1 MLQTLDR
8 EIKYL
13 PGVGPKRAD
22 LLNKEL
28 NIYTFRDLLYTF
40 PFRYIDKSK
49 IYAISE
55 IEPSMAYIQVRG
67 KVVMINTMGEMKA
80 KRLVI
85 TISDRTGKLDLIF
98 FQGIKWAQ
106 EKFKLGN
113 EYIVF
118 GKPSQF
124 NSSINIVHPE
134 IESLDEANNS
144 AFGNT
149 MTGIYSS
156 TDKLRNSGLN
166 IKAFTKL
173 QINALQ
179 TSLDS
184 IQETLPEYI
193 IKENGLCPLKFALK
207 NIHFPKDLNSLNQ
220 ARYRLKFD
228 ELFFLQLSLLKQKGK
243 STRETHGVIFSK
255 VGDYFNNCYRQL
267 PFDLTGAQKRVIK
280 EIRKDLGSGIQMNRL
295 LQGDVGSGKTMVSLL
310 CCLIATDNEYQS
322 VIMAPTE
329 VLATQH
335 YKSISSQCDKI
346 GVKTALLTG
355 STKVAKRRE
364 IDEGLRDGSIQI
376 LIGTHAVIEDKVVF
390 KNLGFVVIDEQHRFG
405 VEQRAKLRLKSEI
418 TPHVLVMT
426 ATPIPRT
433 LAMTVFGDLDVSVID
448 ELPPG
453 RKPIQTIHAT
463 ESGRDK
469 MYSFIKKEISSGRQV
484 FIVYPLIKE
493 SQAMDYKNLEEG
505 YEQITRIF
513 PAPKYITAVVHG
525 QQKNED
531 KAYDMK
537 LFADGKAH
545 ILVATSVIEVG
556 VDVPNASVM
565 VIESAER
572 FGLSQL
578 HQLRGRVGRG
588 AEKSYCI
595 LMTSYKL
602 SAESRQR
609 IELMC
614 ATNDGFELAEA
625 DMRMRGPGD
634 IEGTQQSG
642 LALDLHISNLSKD
655 SDLLNHCRNKAQ
667 EILDRDP
674 LLESTIN
681 KILVHQ
687 LEIISKRDKKSPI
700 IEYSKIS

>member
-1 MLQTLDR
+1 MPQTLDR

-13 PGVGPKRAD
+13 PGVGPKRAE

-67 KVVMINTMGEMKA
+67 KVVMINTMGEMRA

-98 FQGIKWAQ
+98 FQGVKWAQ
-106 EKFKLGN
+106 EKFKLGS

-118 GKPSQF
+118 GKPSEF
-124 NSSINIVHPE
+124 NGSINIVHPE

-179 TSLDS
+179 SSLDS

-243 STRETHGVIFSK
+243 RTRETRGVIFSK
-255 VGDYFNNCYRQL
+255 IGDYFNNCYKQL

-310 CCLIATDNEYQS
+310 CCLIATDNGYQS

-329 VLATQH
+329 VLASQH
-335 YKSISSQCDKI
+335 FKSISSQCDKI

-390 KNLGFVVIDEQHRFG
+390 KNLGLVVIDEQHRFG

-469 MYSFIKKEISSGRQV
+469 VYSFIKKEISSGRQV

-595 LMTSYKL
+595 LMTNYKL

-614 ATNDGFELAEA
+614 STNDGFELAEA

-655 SDLLNHCRNKAQ
+655 SELLNHCRNKAQ
-667 EILDRDP
+667 DVLDKDP
-674 LLESTIN
+674 LLEAPTN
-681 KILVHQ
+681 RILVHE
-687 LEIISKRDKKSPI
+687 LDIITKKEKRLPN

>member
-243 STRETHGVIFSK
+243 RTRETHGVIFSK